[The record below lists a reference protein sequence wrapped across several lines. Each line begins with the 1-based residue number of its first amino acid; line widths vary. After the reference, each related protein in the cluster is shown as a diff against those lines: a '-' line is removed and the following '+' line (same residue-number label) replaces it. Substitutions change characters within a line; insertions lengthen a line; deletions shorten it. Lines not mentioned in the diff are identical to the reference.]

1 MAKSILKFVFAFLL
15 AAVLVIVPLLGI
27 PQLGFSGLLTD
38 DDLNVTNELAE
49 GQLVQFHFS
58 LDSTKDEATLQ
69 NNANRTAEILRKR
82 LAALGY
88 REAEVNVLSNRK
100 VDLILP
106 FNADASLVKNRLA
119 LTGEFIFKD
128 NNGTKL
134 VSSAGDIVN
143 CAVTYATEYDS
154 TGAGT
159 TKYYLAFTL
168 TEEALKKY
176 TEATT
181 KIASST
187 TNNYVQLFVDS
198 ASLSRLTI
206 SEAVTENG
214 FSFGPFE
221 YEDAVWYS
229 TMINAGP
236 LPQSVAPSTFST
248 APVLGQGA
256 FTGLFIGALVIA
268 VLAAVACWIV
278 YKTSGLA
285 MILGA
290 VSAMGV
296 TLVLNTAFGLGVSL
310 MGLCA
315 VLFSWLLCLLVQA
328 LVMNAAKKESSSDPI
343 LCFGRVFKKSP
354 WLLVD
359 LLALPFAVSLGMML
373 YGNIY
378 TMLFAELVFVAVVA
392 TGVSLLVSWLCIT
405 ALADANQ
412 KRTQVYGN

>member
-15 AAVLVIVPLLGI
+15 AAILVIVPLLGI

-49 GQLVQFHFS
+49 GQLVQFYFS
-58 LDSTKDEATLQ
+58 LDSTKDQATLT

-88 REAEVNVLSNRK
+88 REAEVNVISNRK

-128 NNGTKL
+128 NNSNKIF
-134 VSSAGDIVN
+134 SSAGDILN
-143 CAVTYATEYDS
+143 CAVTYATEYDAS
-154 TGAGT
+154 GAGT

-187 TNNYVQLFVDS
+187 NNYVQLFVDS
-198 ASLSRLTI
+198 ASVSRLTI
-206 SEAVTENG
+206 KEAVKENG

-256 FTGLFIGALVIA
+256 FTGLFVGALVIA

-296 TLVLNTAFGLGVSL
+296 TLILNTAFGLGVSL

-315 VLFSWLLCLLVQA
+315 VTFSWLLCLFVQA
-328 LVMNAAKKESSSDPI
+328 MVMNAAKKESSSDPAA
-343 LCFGRVFKKSP
+343 CFGRVFKKNP

-359 LLALPFAVSLGMML
+359 FLALPFAVSLGMML